1 MEVGVVET
9 WQHSAARQIVN
20 DCRRASHIQDRV
32 IRSNRYDPI
41 PPDRDRVRVS
51 VSIEQLSVYKHQ
63 IGNSL
68 SVTVS
73 TPDNA
78 D

>member
-9 WQHSAARQIVN
+9 WQYSAALQIVN

-41 PPDRDRVRVS
+41 APDRDRVRVS
-51 VSIEQLSVYKHQ
+51 ASIEQLSVYKRQ
-63 IGNSL
+63 IGSSL
-68 SVTVS
+68 SVTAS
-73 TPDNA
+73 TQANTD
-78 D
+78 